1 MCYNISM
8 QQQQY
13 ESPLHADRHRATF
26 NFTLALSVAVAVVGL
41 FTGNFV
47 LVIVGLA
54 VAAFTW
60 LTTPAQYMI
69 FEDRLVIAYGRPR
82 IKYIFFQQVEGVE
95 LMKFAIGSR
104 VRIRLRTA
112 RPLFIQP
119 RDAEEF
125 ENRFQNALDSFRR
138 DNPEGLQS
146 QEG

>member
-1 MCYNISM
+1 MCYNIYM

-13 ESPLHADRHRATF
+13 EAPLHADKHRSAF

-41 FTGNFV
+41 FTGSPL
-47 LVIVGLA
+47 LVVVGLV

-69 FEDRLVIAYGRPR
+69 FQDRLVISYGRPR
-82 IKYIFFQQVEGVE
+82 IKHIFFQQVEGAE
-95 LMKFAIGSR
+95 LIKFAIGNR
-104 VRIRLRTA
+104 VRIHMRSA

-125 ENRFQNALDSFRR
+125 ESRFQNALDSFRR